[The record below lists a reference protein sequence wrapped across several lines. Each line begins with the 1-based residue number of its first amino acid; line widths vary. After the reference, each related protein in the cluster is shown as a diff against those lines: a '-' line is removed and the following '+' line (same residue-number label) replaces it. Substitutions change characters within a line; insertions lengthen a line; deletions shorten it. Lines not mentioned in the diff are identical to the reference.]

1 MIFERKI
8 YTDLLHWKNE
18 SQGKTAILI
27 QGARRIGKSTIAEE
41 FGKNEYETYILIDF
55 SNTSKEIKSLFED
68 MSDLNNFFRML
79 QFYTNTTL
87 INRKSVIIFDKVQ
100 LFPLARQAIKHLVKD
115 GRYDYIETGSLISIK
130 KNVKNILIPSE
141 EKTITMYPLD
151 FEEFS
156 MAVSKKI
163 SVEILKDFFLKKK
176 SLGDNACRKIM
187 QDFRLFMIVGGMPQ
201 AINELLE
208 SNNFEKIDE
217 VKREII
223 ELYNNDFMKIDSTG
237 RISELFNMI
246 PAQLTKNSSRYNVS
260 SVIENQRVNNLQEVL
275 SELVASMTVNIA
287 YHVND
292 PNVGMS
298 FSKDYKK
305 FKLYLCDT
313 GLFTTLAFKDKK
325 FTENIIYKK
334 LLSDKLQANL
344 GYVYENVVAQL
355 LKSQGFDLFYYTFA
369 SETSNHLYEVDFLI
383 SEKNKISPIEVK
395 SSGYKTHKSLDIF
408 SEKFS
413 SRIQNKYIV
422 YTKDF
427 KNEDNIFYLPTP
439 MVQFM

>member
-87 INRKSVIIFDKVQ
+87 INRKSVIIFDEVQ

>member
-87 INRKSVIIFDKVQ
+87 INRKSVIIFDEVQ

-141 EKTITMYPLD
+141 EKTINMYPLD

>member
-41 FGKNEYETYILIDF
+41 FAKNEYETYILIDF

-87 INRKSVIIFDKVQ
+87 VNRKSVIIFDEVQ

-115 GRYDYIETGSLISIK
+115 ARYDYIETGSLISIK
-130 KNVKNILIPSE
+130 KNVKDILIPSE
-141 EKTITMYPLD
+141 EKTINMYPLD

-176 SLGDNACRKIM
+176 SLGENACRKIM

-217 VKREII
+217 VKREIL
-223 ELYNNDFMKIDSTG
+223 ELYNNDFIKIDSTG

-298 FSKDYKK
+298 FTKDYKK

-325 FTENIIYKK
+325 FTENTIYKK

>member
-87 INRKSVIIFDKVQ
+87 INRKSVIIFDEVQ

-141 EKTITMYPLD
+141 EKTINMYPLD

-334 LLSDKLQANL
+334 LLSDKLHTNDLMFHLRKYSKINRNL
-344 GYVYENVVAQL
+344 VISIVELQRFRIHILSLLEVY
-355 LKSQGFDLFYYTFA
+355 
-369 SETSNHLYEVDFLI
+369 H
-383 SEKNKISPIEVK
+383 
-395 SSGYKTHKSLDIF
+395 
-408 SEKFS
+408 
-413 SRIQNKYIV
+413 
-422 YTKDF
+422 
-427 KNEDNIFYLPTP
+427 
-439 MVQFM
+439 

>member
-41 FGKNEYETYILIDF
+41 FAKNEYETYILIDF

-87 INRKSVIIFDKVQ
+87 INRKSVIIFDEVQ

-141 EKTITMYPLD
+141 EKTINMYPLD